1 MQLTIDRICFNYKH
15 RVRQLDWERSRLNSV
30 DTGGMRAVLLIGCLL
45 LVTVAGD
52 VEKRQEEPS
61 DAAKDVAAGAVV
73 DLTDDNFD
81 ELIANH
87 AVWMVD
93 VYAPW

>member
-1 MQLTIDRICFNYKH
+1 
-15 RVRQLDWERSRLNSV
+15 
-30 DTGGMRAVLLIGCLL
+30 MRAVLLIGCLL
-45 LVTVAGD
+45 LVSAAGD

-61 DAAKDVAAGAVV
+61 DAAKDVATDAGAVV

-81 ELIANH
+81 DLIANH